1 LDAAKMRR
9 FALCDNRHYRAA
21 MSLHRRTLLL
31 APALLAAPARAQAYP
46 EKPIRLVVPFAPGG
60 NADITGRLFSE
71 ALAKRLGQSVIVENR
86 GGAGGAIGSEQ
97 VANSAPDGY
106 SIVLGSTGTFLVSPR
121 MTGGKPPYT
130 LASFAP
136 VAMLATSS
144 MVLEVNASNAI
155 KDWPAMLA
163 YLKANPGKLT
173 VGHPGNGSTNHLA
186 LLQIQKAADVR
197 FNIVPYKSMG
207 LALNDLLAGQIDAA
221 IDQIPASIGH
231 IRGGKLC
238 PIVVTSRKRAG
249 QLPDVATL
257 AELGITDFDAQT
269 PLVLMAPAATPEP
282 VVRKLNEAVKD
293 VLADPAVKK
302 RLAELG
308 NEELQAMTPPELSA
322 FLQKEDQAVADLAKT
337 GLLKPE

>member
-1 LDAAKMRR
+1 
-9 FALCDNRHYRAA
+9 

-31 APALLAAPARAQAYP
+31 APALLALPARAQSYP
-46 EKPIRLVVPFAPGG
+46 DKPIRLVVPFAPGG

-71 ALAKRLGQSVIVENR
+71 ALAKRLGQSVVVENR

-97 VANSAPDGY
+97 VANSAADGY

-144 MVLEVNASNAI
+144 MVLEVNASSAI

-186 LLQIQKAADVR
+186 LLQLQKAAGVS

-231 IRGGKLC
+231 IRGGKLR

-249 QLPDVATL
+249 QLPDVPTL
-257 AELGITDFDAQT
+257 AESGVADFDSQT
-269 PLVLMAPAATPEP
+269 PLVLLAPAGTPD
-282 VVRKLNEAVKD
+282 VVVGKLNAAVND
-293 VLADPAVKK
+293 ALADPAVKK

-308 NEELQAMTPPELSA
+308 NEELQAMAPAELAA
-322 FLQKEDQAVADLAKT
+322 FLRKEDQVVAELAKS